1 MTTRTGFVSDMLGWL
16 NARHAPRGI
25 RLEADTPLFATG
37 AIDSIKILELIA
49 WTERAIGRRIPDPQI
64 RLDNFR
70 SVARIAEV
78 FVGEAPADGG
88 EGSDAAA

>member
-1 MTTRTGFVSDMLGWL
+1 MTTRARFVTEMLGWL
-16 NARHAPRGI
+16 NARLAPPGV
-25 RLEADTPLFATG
+25 RLEADTPLFASR

-49 WTERAIGRRIPDPQI
+49 WTERALGRPVPDPQI

-78 FVGEAPADGG
+78 FVADAPIAGE